1 MILGALMLLAG
12 VWGMLL
18 LAYRQ
23 PLRARWREPVLKQ
36 PVLTLEGDDWGAGPL
51 AQAAALERLRLLLL
65 RHRDGSGQPAIMTLG
80 VVLEVA
86 DTQAMARHPGTY
98 IGMDL
103 RAPEYAPLRA
113 VMEAGRQ
120 DGVFALQLHGQ
131 CHYWPKSL
139 MAAAGHPE
147 VAAWLHG
154 PPHPRTED
162 LPSPLQSRWA
172 DASWLPSREIPAAEV
187 AQAIAQE
194 ARLYRD
200 LFGQAPRVAVPMTFV
215 WNDAVE
221 AAWAR
226 VGVRCV
232 VTPGRRYTRRE
243 ADGAPGGVD
252 KVISNGQRAQGG
264 MVYVVR
270 DCYFEPA
277 LGHAVG
283 DLAAAVLRKWRE
295 RRPCLVEMHRFNFL
309 DEAVLE
315 SRLEL
320 LDHALSEVPTLLPN
334 LRFLTTEALA
344 DVIVRRDAVW
354 VDQAFTARLRAWLVR
369 IRELPRFR
377 KLCLLTGLALP
388 FALLERTL

>member
-1 MILGALMLLAG
+1 MILGVLMSLAG
-12 VWGMLL
+12 VWGLLL
-18 LAYRQ
+18 LAYRR

-36 PVLTLEGDDWGAGPL
+36 PVLILEGDDWGAGPL
-51 AQAAALERLRLLLL
+51 VQAAALERLRLLLL

-86 DTQAMARHPGTY
+86 DTQAMARQPGSY
-98 IGMDL
+98 VGMDL
-103 RAPEYAPLRA
+103 HAPEYAPLRA
-113 VMEAGRQ
+113 VMEAGSR

-131 CHYWPKSL
+131 CHYWPNSL
-139 MAAAGHPE
+139 MTVAGRPE

-162 LPSPLQSRWA
+162 LPSPLQSRWT
-172 DASWLPSREIPAAEV
+172 DAGQLPSREIPASEV
-187 AQAIAQE
+187 AQAVAQE

-226 VGVRCV
+226 AGVRCV

-252 KVISNGQRAQGG
+252 KVISNGQRAQGD

-277 LGHAVG
+277 LGHAAG
-283 DLAAAVLRKWRE
+283 HLAAAVLRKWRE

-309 DEAVLE
+309 DDAVLE
-315 SRLEL
+315 SRLQI
-320 LDHALSEVPTLLPN
+320 LDHALREVSGLLPN
-334 LRFLTTEALA
+334 LRFLATEALA
-344 DVIVRRDAVW
+344 DDIVRRDAAW
-354 VDQAFTARLRAWLVR
+354 IDRAFAGRLRAWLVR